1 MAQATKNLL
10 QYIGEDPE
18 REGLAMTP
26 DRYANALLF
35 FTKGYAEDIYEVV
48 NDVIF
53 EGRYAD
59 I

>member
-1 MAQATKNLL
+1 
-10 QYIGEDPE
+10 
-18 REGLAMTP
+18 MTT

-48 NDVIF
+48 NDAIF
-53 EGRYAD
+53 EERYAD